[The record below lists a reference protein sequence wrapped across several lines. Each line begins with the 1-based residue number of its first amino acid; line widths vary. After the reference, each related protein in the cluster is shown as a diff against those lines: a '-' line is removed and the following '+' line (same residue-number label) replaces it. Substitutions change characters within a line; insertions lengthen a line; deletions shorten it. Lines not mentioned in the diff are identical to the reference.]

1 MHTPAGGL
9 YTGTMTLRYERLPK
23 GDLKTLREIADL
35 FELPPSYI
43 RQKARQLLGKD
54 VDNTT
59 LVDRFRIE
67 RELDNGTIK
76 GARWAAALLGLTK
89 ATFDACLEHEGLSTL
104 PMPSGILPRRKQSGE
119 AEDQRRIFS
128 LKILADWAT
137 KLIEEHLGY
146 AITFSNVTSKALKL
160 REALRSAGIEQ
171 PEVQFCT
178 FESAHLAQ
186 LKINPDLELDRVVAS
201 TLCYLSE
208 QPIWEGY
215 GCWLDY
221 GKPMS
226 LRPDLVSYEEVLKDT
241 NLRRIIQPASY
252 EHFIRLVEA
261 WGVQG
266 VAS

>member
-1 MHTPAGGL
+1 MI
-9 YTGTMTLRYERLPK
+9 LRYDRLPK
-23 GDLKTLREIADL
+23 GDPKTVREIADL
-35 FELPPSYI
+35 FDLPPSYI
-43 RQKARQLLGKD
+43 HQKARQLLGKD
-54 VDNTT
+54 VDKTT

-76 GARWAAALLGLTK
+76 GARWAAASLGLTR
-89 ATFDACLEHEGLSTL
+89 ATFDACFKHEGLSTL
-104 PMPSGILPRRKQSGE
+104 PMPSGILPAGKQSGE

-137 KLIEEHLGY
+137 KLIEDHLGY
-146 AITFSNVTSKALKL
+146 TITFSNVASKALKL
-160 REALRSAGIEQ
+160 REALRSAGIDR

-186 LKINPDLELDRVVAS
+186 LKIDPDCESDRVVAS

-226 LRPDLVSYEEVLKDT
+226 LRPDLVSYEEVLKDK
-241 NLRRIIQPASY
+241 NLRNIIQPASY
-252 EHFIRLVEA
+252 EHFVWLVET
-261 WGVQG
+261 WGGQG